1 MLIRNYGLFW
11 LRENVDWGGRG
22 RGNEGQLLGWT
33 GRRNAAAV
41 NFRQQRGI
49 YVLYDDNFKIV
60 YIGQTGAGNQ
70 RLLVRL
76 RNHRFD
82 HLAQRWNR
90 FSWFG
95 IAPVENGNLNLN
107 AAARPPEV
115 AEILNHIEAILI
127 ASAEPPLNLQRG
139 RFGEDVE
146 RYIQFVDQDDDGID
160 DGDE

>member
-11 LRENVDWGGRG
+11 VRDDVDWGGRG
-22 RGNEGQLLGWT
+22 RGNGGQLLGWT
-33 GRRNAAAV
+33 GRRGAAAV
-41 NFRQQRGI
+41 DFRQQRGI

-82 HLAQRWNR
+82 HLAQRWSR

-95 IAPVENGNLNLN
+95 TSPVAGGQLDLN
-107 AAARPPEV
+107 AAVRPPV
-115 AEILNHIEAILI
+115 INEILNHIEAILI

-139 RFGEDVE
+139 RFGEEVE
-146 RYIQFVDQDDDGID
+146 RYIQFVDDDDDGID
-160 DGDE
+160 DEDQ

>member
-33 GRRNAAAV
+33 GRRNAASV
-41 NFRQQRGI
+41 NFRHQRGI

-82 HLAQRWNR
+82 HLAQRWSR

-95 IAPVENGNLNLN
+95 VSPIEAGEVNEAAPIPALAIG
-107 AAARPPEV
+107 
-115 AEILNHIEAILI
+115 EILNHIEAILI
-127 ASAEPPLNLQRG
+127 ASAEPLLNLQRG
-139 RFGEDVE
+139 RFGENVE
-146 RYIQFVDQDDDGID
+146 RYIQFVDQDDDGVD
-160 DGDE
+160 DAEE